1 MKLQQPTFCQV
12 LNPEDRCV
20 EDEKEKQ
27 LRNVK
32 AFFFCKRRLFY
43 FNFFQLKS
51 PTSIGGEMNA
61 DLSYFSAGVHTS
73 AEIEELRLRASHP
86 VKTPE

>member
-1 MKLQQPTFCQV
+1 M

-20 EDEKEKQ
+20 EDEKENNYETLKPS
-27 LRNVK
+27 
-32 AFFFCKRRLFY
+32 FFERRLFY
-43 FNFFQLKS
+43 FNFIQLKS

-73 AEIEELRLRASHP
+73 AEIEELSLRTPRP
-86 VKTPE
+86 VAMTE

>member
-1 MKLQQPTFCQV
+1 MKEGF
-12 LNPEDRCV
+12 
-20 EDEKEKQ
+20 
-27 LRNVK
+27 
-32 AFFFCKRRLFY
+32 FY

-73 AEIEELRLRASHP
+73 AEIEELRLRASRP